1 MDTNISPI
9 NFFNNLLFY
18 DGIDDL
24 ISSFYNNDD
33 LIGKGYDFIAA
44 HNCYLKID
52 MIEDSP
58 NAQFTYDEITK
69 EKFFITVIL
78 DKKRDL
84 LNYFS
89 REEAINLSS
98 DFSQLKILY
107 QKSKTKDTFYFNK
120 ISEQLYSLI
129 EDLRL
134 IYPEQKHSLFNVLT
148 KYGGSSYFQYKD
160 LKKTFFEDL
169 YEISYELDLIDD
181 VEIPE
186 EMFYSVFTCLKPDE
200 ALKLTFNKPNSIVA
214 YFLKQ
219 IEPFFDNLN
228 AVTIE
233 NSCSFYNKQGKL
245 LKSTDLYAALSRGSD
260 RNKEYFDRIDRKLN
274 LLKQKYL
281 K

>member
-1 MDTNISPI
+1 MDKDISPL
-9 NFFNNLLFY
+9 NFFNDLLFF
-18 DGIDDL
+18 DGINHL
-24 ISSFYNNDD
+24 ISSFYNNNN
-33 LIGKGYDFIAA
+33 LLEEGYIFITE
-44 HNCYLKID
+44 HSCYLKTE
-52 MIEDSP
+52 MLEDGP
-58 NAQFTYDEITK
+58 NAQFSYDEITK
-69 EKFFITVIL
+69 EKFFITIVL
-78 DKKRDL
+78 DKKKDL
-84 LNYFS
+84 LDYFS
-89 REEAINLSS
+89 REEAINLALG
-98 DFSQLKILY
+98 FSQLKVLY

-160 LKKTFFEDL
+160 LKNTFFEDL
-169 YEISYELDLIDD
+169 YEVGYELGLIDD

-200 ALKLTFNKPNSIVA
+200 ALKLTFNKSNPIVA

-233 NSCSFYNKQGKL
+233 KSCSFYNKQGKL

-274 LLKQKYL
+274 LLKLKYL